1 MSTVWGRENMK
12 RVVIWAIAGLFV
24 LSLQGTALAQK
35 EEKAPESMPPAME
48 TPAPV
53 APAPAEN
60 TPAPE
65 KTHKTCKKRT
75 QKKKTQKTCKKPV
88 PVKKKRCVA
97 AKKAA

>member
-1 MSTVWGRENMK
+1 MK
-12 RVVIWAIAGLFV
+12 RVVIWAITGLFV

-53 APAPAEN
+53 APAPVEQ

-65 KTHKTCKKRT
+65 NTHKTCKKKT